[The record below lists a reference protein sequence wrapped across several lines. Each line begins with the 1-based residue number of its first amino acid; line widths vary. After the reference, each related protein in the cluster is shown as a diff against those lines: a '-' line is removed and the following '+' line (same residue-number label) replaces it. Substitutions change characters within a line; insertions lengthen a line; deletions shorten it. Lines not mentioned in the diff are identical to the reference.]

1 MPAESK
7 NQATAARIAYAAK
20 KGKIPKSRL
29 RGASKQMAKGMSVT
43 QLGHFAKT
51 KTKGLPEKKE
61 KCAMDMN
68 KLKALLKSAAGNL
81 AAAAPAVEPQAATRE
96 EALTAAY
103 ADGVFSKCA
112 ELDLEFEQAL
122 EVWNTLAAAGP
133 QEAPAK

>member
-1 MPAESK
+1 MPAESAAQ
-7 NQATAARIAYAAK
+7 QAAAAIARQAK
-20 KGKIPKSRL
+20 KGKIPMSRL
-29 RGASKQMAKGMSVT
+29 RGASKQMAKGMSVP
-43 QLGHFAKT
+43 QLGHLAKT

-61 KCAMDMN
+61 KVAMDMN

-81 AAAAPAVEPQAATRE
+81 AAAAPAAAPQVATRE

-112 ELDLEFEQAL
+112 ELNLDFEQAL

-133 QEAPAK
+133 EEAPAK